1 MNTGK
6 VIIETLVPAQVTS
19 ELSLID
25 CNTLMSKDDTIAI
38 YGSNQHSAEA
48 IISANENLQ
57 VLGTGENDILGAGFD
72 SGAVIKAAVADG
84 TLFGAITQAPV
95 AMGAALVQLCYDAA
109 NGVEVSD
116 VDTGCQWYTAENM
129 NDPEIAQNLYD

>member
-1 MNTGK
+1 MIDFEYYNPAKIVFGEHSEQKLKSLLATYGVK
-6 VIIETLVPAQVTS
+6 SLQLVYSGDFIKTLG
-19 ELSLID
+19 
-25 CNTLMSKDDTIAI
+25 I
-38 YGSNQHSAEA
+38 Y
-48 IISANENLQ
+48 
-57 VLGTGENDILGAGFD
+57 D
-72 SGAVIKAAVADG
+72 VIKAAVADG

-129 NDPEIAQNLYD
+129 DSEEIAQNLYD